1 MSDLPKLGDRSS
13 AIELIS
19 NTLLRLGFIA
29 TPSDIFDDNLTQGI
43 KAFQQERGL
52 TATGVINE
60 ITARSL
66 EEARFKLGDRVL
78 VFNAAALMRGDDV
91 SNLQDRL
98 IQMGFNCGKVDG
110 VYGASTEGAV
120 KEFQKSVGILS
131 DGRCGPATLIS
142 LMRLVKT
149 VSGGAPSALR
159 ESVKHSVRSSALANK
174 VIVIDPSWGGEFTG
188 ESANGVV
195 ESEIVFDLAQRLE
208 GRLIALGVNVVLTR
222 SANNSPLEKDRI
234 KVANTVSAD
243 LVIALKV
250 DSYKNEKA
258 NGVATYFYGRDDKGV
273 RSVVGERFANLIQRE
288 ICARTDLL
296 NCHTHAKSWDLLRLT
311 TAPTVRIDLGYLSN
325 PQDAKRL
332 ATAAFRDQLAE
343 AMIVA
348 IQRLYLSAEDDAK
361 TGTSVSYTHL
371 TLPTNREV

>member
-1 MSDLPKLGDRSS
+1 MNDLPKLGDRSG

-19 NTLLRLGFIA
+19 NTLLRLGFISS
-29 TPSDIFDDNLTQGI
+29 PSDIFDEKLTQGV
-43 KAFQQERGL
+43 KAFQQDRGL
-52 TATGVINE
+52 TVNGLINE

-66 EEARFKLGDRVL
+66 EEARFRLGDRVL
-78 VFNAAALMRGDDV
+78 VFNTTALMRGDDV
-91 SNLQDRL
+91 ANLQDRL

-110 VYGASTEGAV
+110 VYEITTENAV

-142 LMRLVKT
+142 LMRLAKT

-159 ESVKHSVRSSALANK
+159 ESINHSVRSPALANK

-188 ESANGVV
+188 ESANGVN

-208 GRLIALGVNVVLTR
+208 GRLIALGVNVILTR

-234 KVANTVSAD
+234 KVANSVNAD

-258 NGVATYFYGRDDKGV
+258 NGVATYFYGREDKGV

-288 ICARTDLL
+288 ICARTDLI
-296 NCHTHAKSWDLLRLT
+296 NCHTHGKSWDLLRLT
-311 TAPTVRIDLGYLSN
+311 VAPTVRIDLGYLSN
-325 PQDAKRL
+325 PQDARRL
-332 ATAAFRDQLAE
+332 SIAAFRDQLAE
-343 AMIVA
+343 AIVIA
-348 IQRLYLSAEDDAK
+348 IQRLYLSTEDDAK
-361 TGTSVSYTHL
+361 TGTLKISDL
-371 TLPTNREV
+371 RRAGIR

>member
-1 MSDLPKLGDRSS
+1 MSDQPKLGDRST

-19 NTLLRLGFIA
+19 NTLLRLGFIT
-29 TPSDIFDDNLTQGI
+29 TPSDIFDEKLTQGI

-78 VFNAAALMRGDDV
+78 SLNSASIMRGDDI

-110 VYGASTEGAV
+110 IFGANTERAV
-120 KEFQKSVGILS
+120 KEFQKSVGITS
-131 DGRCGPATLIS
+131 DGKCGPATLIS

-149 VSGGAPSALR
+149 VSGGAPNQLR
-159 ESVKHSVRSSALANK
+159 ESVKHSVRSPALANK

-222 SANNSPLEKDRI
+222 SANNSPLEIDRI
-234 KVANTVSAD
+234 KVANSVNAD

-250 DSYKNEKA
+250 DSYKNENA

-296 NCHTHAKSWDLLRLT
+296 NCQTHAKSWDLLRLT
-311 TAPTVRIDLGYLSN
+311 VAPTVRIDLGYLSN
-325 PQDAKRL
+325 PKDAKRL
-332 ATAAFRDQLAE
+332 AAAAFRDQLAE

-361 TGTSVSYTHL
+361 TGTLKISDL
-371 TLPTNREV
+371 RRAGLRN

>member
-131 DGRCGPATLIS
+131 DGRCGPVTLIS

-159 ESVKHSVRSSALANK
+159 ESVKHSVRSPALANK

-361 TGTSVSYTHL
+361 TGTLKISDL
-371 TLPTNREV
+371 RRAGLRN

>member
-29 TPSDIFDDNLTQGI
+29 TPSDIFDDNLIRGI

-110 VYGASTEGAV
+110 VYGVNTESAV
-120 KEFQKSVGILS
+120 REFQKSVGILS

-159 ESVKHSVRSSALANK
+159 ESVKHSVRSPALANK

-222 SANNSPLEKDRI
+222 SANNSPLEKERI

-258 NGVATYFYGRDDKGV
+258 NGIATYFYGRDDKGV

-361 TGTSVSYTHL
+361 TGTLKISDL
-371 TLPTNREV
+371 RRAGLRN

>member
-1 MSDLPKLGDRSS
+1 MSDQPKLGDRSD
-13 AIELIS
+13 AIGLFA
-19 NTLLRLGFIA
+19 NTLNRLGFLTA
-29 TPSDIFDDNLTQGI
+29 PSDVFDEKLTQGI
-43 KAFQQERGL
+43 KAFQQARGL

-60 ITARSL
+60 ITARVL
-66 EEARFKLGDRVL
+66 EEARFKLGDRIL
-78 VFNAAALMRGDDV
+78 SFNQAIVMRGDDV
-91 SNLQDRL
+91 SNLQARL

-110 VYGASTEGAV
+110 VYEITTENAV

-142 LMRLVKT
+142 LMRLAKT

-159 ESVKHSVRSSALANK
+159 ESINHSVRSPALANK

-188 ESANGVV
+188 ESANGVN

-208 GRLIALGVNVVLTR
+208 GRLIALGVNVILTR

-234 KVANTVSAD
+234 KVANSVNAD

-258 NGVATYFYGRDDKGV
+258 NGVATYFYGREDKGV

-296 NCHTHAKSWDLLRLT
+296 NCHTHGKSWDLLRLT
-311 TAPTVRIDLGYLSN
+311 VAPTIRIDLGYLSN
-325 PQDAKRL
+325 PQDARRL
-332 ATAAFRDQLAE
+332 SIAAFRDQLAE
-343 AMIVA
+343 AIVVA
-348 IQRLYLSAEDDAK
+348 IQRLYLSTEDDAK
-361 TGTSVSYTHL
+361 TGTLKISDL
-371 TLPTNREV
+371 RRAGIRN

>member
-1 MSDLPKLGDRSS
+1 MSDQLKIGDRSD
-13 AIELIS
+13 AVAVIA
-19 NTLLRLGFIA
+19 NTLTRLGIHSNP
-29 TPSDIFDDNLTQGI
+29 TDLFDEGLAQAI

-52 TATGVINE
+52 TATGLINE
-60 ITARSL
+60 ITQRCL
-66 EEARFKLGDRVL
+66 DEARWKLGDRIL
-78 VFNAAALMRGDDV
+78 ALQSDSLMRGDDV

-110 VYGASTEGAV
+110 IYGSKTEASV
-120 KEFQKSVGILS
+120 KEFQKSVGVVV
-131 DGRCGPATLIS
+131 DGKCGPVTLIS

-149 VSGGAPSALR
+149 VSGGAPTALR
-159 ESVKHSVRSSALANK
+159 ESVRHAVASPALASK
-174 VIVIDPSWGGEFTG
+174 VIVIDPSWGGDFTG
-188 ESANGVV
+188 ENQNGVI
-195 ESEIVFDLAQRLE
+195 ESEVVFDLAQRLE

-222 SANNSPLEKDRI
+222 SAKNSPLEKDRI
-234 KVANTVSAD
+234 ATANSVNAD

-258 NGVATYFYGRDDKGV
+258 NGVATYYYGRDGAGV
-273 RSVVGERFANLIQRE
+273 HSVVGERFANLIQRE

-296 NCHTHAKSWDLLRLT
+296 NCRTHAKGWDLLKLT

-332 ATAAFRDQLAE
+332 GSPAFRDQLAE

-348 IQRLYLSAEDDAK
+348 IQRLYLSSDDDAK
-361 TGTSVSYTHL
+361 TGTLRISDL
-371 TLPTNREV
+371 RRAGLRN

>member
-1 MSDLPKLGDRSS
+1 MSDQPKLGDRST

-19 NTLLRLGFIA
+19 NTLLRLGFLT
-29 TPSDIFDDNLTQGI
+29 TPSDIFDEKLTQGI

-78 VFNAAALMRGDDV
+78 SFNSSSLMRGDDV

-110 VYGASTEGAV
+110 IYGANTERAV
-120 KEFQKSVGILS
+120 KEFQKSVGIAA
-131 DGRCGPATLIS
+131 DGKCGPATLIS

-149 VSGGAPSALR
+149 VSGGAPNQLR
-159 ESVKHSVRSSALANK
+159 ETVKHSVRSPALANK
-174 VIVIDPSWGGEFTG
+174 VIVIDPSWGGQFTG

-222 SANNSPLEKDRI
+222 SANNSPLEVDRI
-234 KVANTVSAD
+234 KVANSVNAD

-296 NCHTHAKSWDLLRLT
+296 NCHTHGKSWDLLRLT
-311 TAPTVRIDLGYLSN
+311 VAPTVRIDLGYLSN
-325 PQDAKRL
+325 PKDAKRL
-332 ATAAFRDQLAE
+332 AAAAFRDQLAE

-361 TGTSVSYTHL
+361 TGTLKISDL
-371 TLPTNREV
+371 RRAGLRN

>member
-159 ESVKHSVRSSALANK
+159 ESVKHSVRSPALANK

-361 TGTSVSYTHL
+361 TGTLKISDL
-371 TLPTNREV
+371 RRAGLRN

>member
-1 MSDLPKLGDRSS
+1 MNDLPKLGDRSG

-19 NTLLRLGFIA
+19 NTLLRLGFISS
-29 TPSDIFDDNLTQGI
+29 PSDIFDEKLTQGV
-43 KAFQQERGL
+43 KAFQQDRGL
-52 TATGVINE
+52 TVNGLINE

-66 EEARFKLGDRVL
+66 EEARFRLGDRVL
-78 VFNAAALMRGDDV
+78 VFNTTALMRGDDV
-91 SNLQDRL
+91 ANLQDRL

-110 VYGASTEGAV
+110 VYEITTENAV

-142 LMRLVKT
+142 LMRLAKT

-159 ESVKHSVRSSALANK
+159 ESNNHSVRSPALANK

-188 ESANGVV
+188 ESANGVN

-208 GRLIALGVNVVLTR
+208 GRLIALGVNVILTR

-234 KVANTVSAD
+234 KVANSVNAD

-258 NGVATYFYGRDDKGV
+258 NGVATYFYGREDKGV

-296 NCHTHAKSWDLLRLT
+296 NCHTHGKSWDLLRLT
-311 TAPTVRIDLGYLSN
+311 VAPTIRIDLGYLSN
-325 PQDAKRL
+325 PQDARRL
-332 ATAAFRDQLAE
+332 SIAAFRDQLAE
-343 AMIVA
+343 AIVVA
-348 IQRLYLSAEDDAK
+348 IQRLYLSTEDDAK
-361 TGTSVSYTHL
+361 TGTLKISDL
-371 TLPTNREV
+371 RRAGIRN

>member
-1 MSDLPKLGDRSS
+1 MSDLPKLGDRST

-19 NTLLRLGFIA
+19 NTLLRLGFITA
-29 TPSDIFDDNLTQGI
+29 PSDIFDENLTQGI

-66 EEARFKLGDRVL
+66 AEARFKLGDRVL
-78 VFNAAALMRGDDV
+78 SFDANSLMRGDDV

-110 VYGASTEGAV
+110 VFGSNTEQAV
-120 KEFQKSVGILS
+120 KDFQKSVGITV

-149 VSGGAPSALR
+149 VSGGAPNQLR
-159 ESVKHSVRSSALANK
+159 ESIKHSVRSPALANK

-188 ESANGVV
+188 ESANGAI

-234 KVANTVSAD
+234 LVANSVNAD

-250 DSYKNEKA
+250 DSYKNDKA

-296 NCHTHAKSWDLLRLT
+296 NCQTHAKSWDLLRLT
-311 TAPTVRIDLGYLSN
+311 VAPTVRIDLGYLSN
-325 PQDAKRL
+325 PGDAKRL

-361 TGTSVSYTHL
+361 TGTLKISDL
-371 TLPTNREV
+371 RRAGLRN

>member
-19 NTLLRLGFIA
+19 NTLLRLCFITA
-29 TPSDIFDDNLTQGI
+29 PSDIFDDNLTQGI

-78 VFNAAALMRGDDV
+78 VFNAASLMRGDDV

-110 VYGASTEGAV
+110 IYGAKTEGAV

-159 ESVKHSVRSSALANK
+159 ESVKHSVRSPALANK

-195 ESEIVFDLAQRLE
+195 ESEVVFDLAQRLE

-222 SANNSPLEKDRI
+222 SANN
-234 KVANTVSAD
+234 
-243 LVIALKV
+243 
-250 DSYKNEKA
+250 
-258 NGVATYFYGRDDKGV
+258 
-273 RSVVGERFANLIQRE
+273 
-288 ICARTDLL
+288 
-296 NCHTHAKSWDLLRLT
+296 AKSWDLLRLT
-311 TAPTVRIDLGYLSN
+311 TAPTIRIDLGYLSN

-361 TGTSVSYTHL
+361 TGTLKISDL
-371 TLPTNREV
+371 RRAGLRN

>member
-1 MSDLPKLGDRSS
+1 MSDQPKLGDRST

-19 NTLLRLGFIA
+19 NTLLRLGFITA
-29 TPSDIFDDNLTQGI
+29 PSDIFDEKLTQGI

-60 ITARSL
+60 ITSRSL

-78 VFNAAALMRGDDV
+78 SFNSSSVMRGDDV

-110 VYGASTEGAV
+110 VFGANTERAV
-120 KEFQKSVGILS
+120 KEFQKSVGIFS
-131 DGRCGPATLIS
+131 DGKCGPATLIS

-149 VSGGAPSALR
+149 VSGGAPNQLR
-159 ESVKHSVRSSALANK
+159 ESVKHSVRSPALANK

-222 SANNSPLEKDRI
+222 SANNSPLEIDRI
-234 KVANTVSAD
+234 KVANSVNAD

-250 DSYKNEKA
+250 DSYKNENA
-258 NGVATYFYGRDDKGV
+258 NGVATYFYGREDKGV
-273 RSVVGERFANLIQRE
+273 RSVVGERFANLMQRE

-296 NCHTHAKSWDLLRLT
+296 NCQTHAKSWDLLRLT
-311 TAPTVRIDLGYLSN
+311 VAPTVRIDLGYLSN

-361 TGTSVSYTHL
+361 TGTLKISDL
-371 TLPTNREV
+371 RRAGLRN

>member
-1 MSDLPKLGDRSS
+1 MSDQPKLGDRST

-19 NTLLRLGFIA
+19 NTLLRLGFIT
-29 TPSDIFDDNLTQGI
+29 TPSDIFDEKLTQGI

-78 VFNAAALMRGDDV
+78 SFNSASIMRGDDV

-110 VYGASTEGAV
+110 IFGANTERAV
-120 KEFQKSVGILS
+120 KEFQKSVGITS
-131 DGRCGPATLIS
+131 DGKCGPATLIS

-149 VSGGAPSALR
+149 VSGGAPNQLR
-159 ESVKHSVRSSALANK
+159 ETVKHSVRSPALANK

-222 SANNSPLEKDRI
+222 SANNSPLEIDRI
-234 KVANTVSAD
+234 KVANSVNAD

-250 DSYKNEKA
+250 DSYKNENA

-296 NCHTHAKSWDLLRLT
+296 NCQTHAKSWDLLRLT
-311 TAPTVRIDLGYLSN
+311 VAPTVRIDLGYLSN
-325 PQDAKRL
+325 PKDAKRL
-332 ATAAFRDQLAE
+332 AAAAFRDQLAE

-361 TGTSVSYTHL
+361 TGTLKISDL
-371 TLPTNREV
+371 RRAGLRN

>member
-1 MSDLPKLGDRSS
+1 MSDQPKLGDRST

-19 NTLLRLGFIA
+19 NTLLRLGFIT
-29 TPSDIFDDNLTQGI
+29 TPSDIFDEKLTQGI

-78 VFNAAALMRGDDV
+78 SLNSASIMRGDDV

-110 VYGASTEGAV
+110 IFGANTERAV
-120 KEFQKSVGILS
+120 KEFQKSVGITS
-131 DGRCGPATLIS
+131 DGKCGPATLIS

-149 VSGGAPSALR
+149 VSGGAPNQLR
-159 ESVKHSVRSSALANK
+159 ETIKHSVRSPALANK

-222 SANNSPLEKDRI
+222 SANNSPLEIDRI
-234 KVANTVSAD
+234 KVANSVNAD

-250 DSYKNEKA
+250 DSYKNENA

-296 NCHTHAKSWDLLRLT
+296 NCQTHAKSWDLLRLT
-311 TAPTVRIDLGYLSN
+311 IAPTVRIDLGYLSS
-325 PQDAKRL
+325 PYDAKRL

-361 TGTSVSYTHL
+361 TGTLKISDL
-371 TLPTNREV
+371 RRAGLRN

>member
-1 MSDLPKLGDRSS
+1 MSDQLKIGDRSD
-13 AIELIS
+13 AVAVIA
-19 NTLLRLGFIA
+19 NTLTRLGVHSNP
-29 TPSDIFDDNLTQGI
+29 TDLFDEGLAQAI

-52 TATGVINE
+52 TATGLINE
-60 ITARSL
+60 ITQRCL
-66 EEARFKLGDRVL
+66 DEARWKLGDRIL
-78 VFNAAALMRGDDV
+78 ALQSDSLMRGDDV

-110 VYGASTEGAV
+110 IYGSKTEASV
-120 KEFQKSVGILS
+120 KEFQKSVGVVA
-131 DGRCGPATLIS
+131 DGKCGPVTLIS

-149 VSGGAPSALR
+149 VSGGAPTALR
-159 ESVKHSVRSSALANK
+159 ESVRHAVASPALASK
-174 VIVIDPSWGGEFTG
+174 VIVIDPSWGGDFTG
-188 ESANGVV
+188 ENQNGVI
-195 ESEIVFDLAQRLE
+195 ESEVVFDLAQRLE

-222 SANNSPLEKDRI
+222 SAKNSPLEKDRI
-234 KVANTVSAD
+234 ATANSVNAD

-258 NGVATYFYGRDDKGV
+258 NGVATYYYGRDGAGV
-273 RSVVGERFANLIQRE
+273 HSVVGERFANLIQRE

-296 NCHTHAKSWDLLRLT
+296 NCRTHGKSWDLLKLT

-332 ATAAFRDQLAE
+332 GSPAFRDQLAE

-348 IQRLYLSAEDDAK
+348 IQRLYLSSDDDAK
-361 TGTSVSYTHL
+361 TGTLRISDL
-371 TLPTNREV
+371 RRAGLRN

>member
-1 MSDLPKLGDRSS
+1 MSDLPKLGDRSN

-29 TPSDIFDDNLTQGI
+29 TPSDIFDEKLTQGI

-78 VFNAAALMRGDDV
+78 VFNSTALMRGDDV

-110 VYGASTEGAV
+110 IYGLGTEGAV
-120 KEFQKSVGILS
+120 KEFQKSVGIVA

-149 VSGGAPSALR
+149 VSGGTPAALR
-159 ESVKHSVRSSALANK
+159 ESVKHSVRSPALANK

-195 ESEIVFDLAQRLE
+195 ESEVVFDLAQRLE

-234 KVANTVSAD
+234 KVANSVSAD

-361 TGTSVSYTHL
+361 TGTLKISDL
-371 TLPTNREV
+371 RRAGLRN

>member
-1 MSDLPKLGDRSS
+1 MSDQLKIGDRSD
-13 AIELIS
+13 AVAVIA
-19 NTLLRLGFIA
+19 NTLTRLGIHSNP
-29 TPSDIFDDNLTQGI
+29 TDLFDEGLAQAI

-52 TATGVINE
+52 TATGLINE
-60 ITARSL
+60 ITQRCL
-66 EEARFKLGDRVL
+66 DEARWKLGDRIL
-78 VFNAAALMRGDDV
+78 ALQSDSLMRGDDV

-110 VYGASTEGAV
+110 IYGSKTEASV
-120 KEFQKSVGILS
+120 KEFQKSVGVVV
-131 DGRCGPATLIS
+131 DGKCGPVTLIS

-149 VSGGAPSALR
+149 VSGGAPTALR
-159 ESVKHSVRSSALANK
+159 ESVRHAVASPALASK
-174 VIVIDPSWGGEFTG
+174 VIVIDPSWGGDFTG
-188 ESANGVV
+188 ENQNGVI
-195 ESEIVFDLAQRLE
+195 ESEVVFDLAQRLE

-222 SANNSPLEKDRI
+222 SAKNSPLEKDRI
-234 KVANTVSAD
+234 ATANSVNAD

-258 NGVATYFYGRDDKGV
+258 NGVATYYYGRDSAGV
-273 RSVVGERFANLIQRE
+273 HSVVGERFANLIQRE

-296 NCHTHAKSWDLLRLT
+296 NCRTHAKGWDLLKLT

-332 ATAAFRDQLAE
+332 GSPAFRDQLAE

-348 IQRLYLSAEDDAK
+348 IQRLYLSSDDDAK
-361 TGTSVSYTHL
+361 TGTLRISDL
-371 TLPTNREV
+371 RRAGLRN

>member
-1 MSDLPKLGDRSS
+1 MSDQPKLGDRST

-19 NTLLRLGFIA
+19 NTLLRLGFIT
-29 TPSDIFDDNLTQGI
+29 TPSDIFDEKLTQGI

-78 VFNAAALMRGDDV
+78 SLNSASIMRGDDV

-110 VYGASTEGAV
+110 IFGANTERAV
-120 KEFQKSVGILS
+120 KEFQKSVGITS
-131 DGRCGPATLIS
+131 DGKCGPATLIS

-149 VSGGAPSALR
+149 VSGGAPNQLR
-159 ESVKHSVRSSALANK
+159 ETVKHSVRSPALANK

-222 SANNSPLEKDRI
+222 SANNSPLEIDRI
-234 KVANTVSAD
+234 KVANSVNAD

-250 DSYKNEKA
+250 DSYKNENA

-296 NCHTHAKSWDLLRLT
+296 NCQTHAKSWDLLRLT
-311 TAPTVRIDLGYLSN
+311 VAPTVRIDLGYLSN
-325 PQDAKRL
+325 PKDAKRL
-332 ATAAFRDQLAE
+332 AAAAFRDQLAE

-361 TGTSVSYTHL
+361 TGTLKISDL
-371 TLPTNREV
+371 RRAGLRN

>member
-1 MSDLPKLGDRSS
+1 MNDLPKLGDRSG

-19 NTLLRLGFIA
+19 NTLLRLGFISS
-29 TPSDIFDDNLTQGI
+29 PSDIFDEKLTQGV
-43 KAFQQERGL
+43 KAFQQDRGL
-52 TATGVINE
+52 TVNGLINE

-78 VFNAAALMRGDDV
+78 VFNTTALMRGDDV
-91 SNLQDRL
+91 AYLQDRL

-110 VYGASTEGAV
+110 VYEITTENAV

-142 LMRLVKT
+142 LMRLAKT

-159 ESVKHSVRSSALANK
+159 ESINHSVRSPALANK

-188 ESANGVV
+188 ESANGVN

-208 GRLIALGVNVVLTR
+208 GRLIALGVNVILTR

-234 KVANTVSAD
+234 KVANSVNAD

-258 NGVATYFYGRDDKGV
+258 NGVATYFYGREDKGV
-273 RSVVGERFANLIQRE
+273 RSVVGERLANLIQRE

-296 NCHTHAKSWDLLRLT
+296 NCHTHGKSWDLLRLT
-311 TAPTVRIDLGYLSN
+311 VAPTIRIDLGYLSN
-325 PQDAKRL
+325 PQDARRL
-332 ATAAFRDQLAE
+332 SIAAFRDQLAE
-343 AMIVA
+343 AIVVA
-348 IQRLYLSAEDDAK
+348 IQRLYLSTEDDAK
-361 TGTSVSYTHL
+361 TGTLKISDL
-371 TLPTNREV
+371 RRAGIRN

>member
-1 MSDLPKLGDRSS
+1 MSDLPKLGDRST

-19 NTLLRLGFIA
+19 NTLLRLGFITA
-29 TPSDIFDDNLTQGI
+29 PSDIFDEKLTQGI

-78 VFNAAALMRGDDV
+78 SLNSASIMRGDDV

-110 VYGASTEGAV
+110 IFGANTERAV
-120 KEFQKSVGILS
+120 KEFQKSVGITS
-131 DGRCGPATLIS
+131 DGKCGPATLIS

-149 VSGGAPSALR
+149 VSGGAPNQLR
-159 ESVKHSVRSSALANK
+159 ESVKHSVRSPALANK

-222 SANNSPLEKDRI
+222 SANNSPLEIDRI
-234 KVANTVSAD
+234 KVANSVNAD

-250 DSYKNEKA
+250 DSYKNENA

-296 NCHTHAKSWDLLRLT
+296 NCQTHAKSWDLLRLT
-311 TAPTVRIDLGYLSN
+311 VAPTVRIDLGYLSN
-325 PQDAKRL
+325 PKDAKRL
-332 ATAAFRDQLAE
+332 AAAAFRDQLAE

-361 TGTSVSYTHL
+361 TGTLKISDL
-371 TLPTNREV
+371 RRAGLRN